1 MPVKH
6 PSAGNGSTRSKAFHN
21 SARVLLIVNEIG
33 SVWGDQQGSTS
44 INNGLEQRRDRKQAN
59 GAKGVQT
66 ASVAHMSVEVRPLV
80 EGRQDVGRAT
90 SSNLEVT
97 GIGGARY

>member
-1 MPVKH
+1 MPLKH
-6 PSAGNGSTRSKAFHN
+6 PSVSNGSARSKAFHN

-66 ASVAHMSVEVRPLV
+66 ASVAYMGVEVRPPV
-80 EGRQDVGRAT
+80 ENRKDIGRAT
-90 SSNLEVT
+90 SSNLEVADV
-97 GIGGARY
+97 GEAGH